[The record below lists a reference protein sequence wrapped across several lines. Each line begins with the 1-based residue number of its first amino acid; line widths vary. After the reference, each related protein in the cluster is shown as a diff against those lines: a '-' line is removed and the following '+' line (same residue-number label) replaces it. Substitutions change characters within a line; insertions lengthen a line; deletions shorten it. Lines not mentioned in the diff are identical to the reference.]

1 MDKDI
6 IEHSPRR
13 ERSLPKGLY
22 LILTA
27 ALIVRAAVAFYFPV
41 YFRDSERYET
51 LALNLLHEGVYSAS
65 PAPPYIPEVQRTP
78 LYPAFLALIY
88 GLCGQSAA
96 AVCGANALL
105 GTLICFLIYKLSRR
119 LFDEAT
125 ALIAALLSSFYPFT
139 IYYIGV
145 VGMETFLA
153 LLLVLATWSFVRSFQ
168 EGRLGS
174 FMLSGALV
182 GLVNLCRPF
191 MLFFPLF
198 FLGAILISRPGLR
211 AAGKRFVA
219 FLIPLL
225 LVAGP
230 WYVRNT
236 MLFGDPCLIGHGVG
250 GLISAATREAE
261 ADGIEDAIS
270 AHNEDPDLIRFMH
283 SDNYAEMREAN
294 ERLIAKSLVRLREN
308 LGSFLLNI
316 PKRIPRLWISSYH
329 PGLPDWVLLFI
340 RMAGVSVLLLGLYG
354 IWGRRS
360 EIGSFVPVLLFP
372 AYITAM
378 GAPLNTT
385 ARYTIPVRDLYL
397 IFCAAA
403 LTYGYERIRS
413 RRAGEAP

>member
-1 MDKDI
+1 M
-6 IEHSPRR
+6 
-13 ERSLPKGLY
+13 
-22 LILTA
+22 
-27 ALIVRAAVAFYFPV
+27 
-41 YFRDSERYET
+41 
-51 LALNLLHEGVYSAS
+51 SA
-65 PAPPYIPEVQRTP
+65 P
-78 LYPAFLALIY
+78 
-88 GLCGQSAA
+88 
-96 AVCGANALL
+96 
-105 GTLICFLIYKLSRR
+105 LSRR
-119 LFDEAT
+119 Q
-125 ALIAALLSSFYPFT
+125 IAWRAAQDIPD
-139 IYYIGV
+139 G
-145 VGMETFLA
+145 
-153 LLLVLATWSFVRSFQ
+153 SFVN
-168 EGRLGS
+168 LG
-174 FMLSGALV
+174 V
-182 GLVNLCRPF
+182 GLPTLVSDYVPTGREVIYQSENGI
-191 MLFFPLF
+191 
-198 FLGAILISRPGLR
+198 LGMGPAPEPG
-211 AAGKRFVA
+211 
-219 FLIPLL
+219 
-225 LVAGP
+225 
-230 WYVRNT
+230 
-236 MLFGDPCLIGHGVG
+236 
-250 GLISAATREAE
+250 
-261 ADGIEDAIS
+261 
-270 AHNEDPDLIRFMH
+270 NEDPDLIRFMH

>member
-1 MDKDI
+1 MDQGVVK
-6 IEHSPRR
+6 HSPRT
-13 ERSLPKGLY
+13 EWSQAKTLWV
-22 LILTA
+22 ILSV

-41 YFRDSERYET
+41 YFRDAERYEA
-51 LALNLLHEGVYSAS
+51 LAMNLLNGHGYSAS
-65 PAPPYIPEVQRTP
+65 PAPPYTPDVQRTP
-78 LYPAFLALIY
+78 LYPAFLALVF
-88 GLCGQSAA
+88 GLCGQSETAA
-96 AVCGANALL
+96 RLANAIL
-105 GTLICFLIYKLSRR
+105 GTLICLLIYKLSRR
-119 LFDEAT
+119 LFDETT
-125 ALIAALLSSFYPFT
+125 ALISALLCALYPFT
-139 IYYIGV
+139 IYYAGV

-153 LLLVLATWSFVRSFQ
+153 LLMVVATYTFISSFQ
-168 EGRLGS
+168 DDRLTS

-198 FLGAILISRPGLR
+198 FLGAIVLTHRSIR
-211 AAGKRFVA
+211 AVCKRFVA
-219 FLIPLL
+219 FFVPLL

-236 MLFGDPCLIGHGVG
+236 LLFGSPGLIGHGVG

-261 ADGIEDAIS
+261 SEDIEEATLT
-270 AHNEDPDLIRFMH
+270 HNEDPDLIQFMH
-283 SDNYAEMREAN
+283 SDSYGKMREAN

-308 LGSFLLNI
+308 LGPFLLNI

-329 PGLPDWVLLFI
+329 PRLPGWILLLI
-340 RMAGVSVLLLGLYG
+340 RIAGVTVLLLGLYG

-360 EIGSFVPVLLFP
+360 EIKRFIPVLLFP
-372 AYITAM
+372 IYITAM

-403 LTYGYERIRS
+403 LTYGYEQIS
-413 RRAGEAP
+413 RKGGQETK